1 MGTHEHD
8 ELIANVENGTYAKL
22 IRMQEQAHEA
32 ALVNTRR
39 SSARPSSAHN
49 SVILLLDEV
58 TSALDSDSETLR
70 QEALDRF
77 MIGCTTLVIAHRLVV
92 LQPQVVAGKC
102 LERLEVAECEMDV
115 NVQLAR
121 AQHRGVDGVL
131 APVHGEHP

>member
-8 ELIANVENGTYAKL
+8 ELMANIENGTYAKL

-39 SSARPSSAHN
+39 SSVRPSSAHN

-58 TSALDSDSETLR
+58 SSALDSDSEKLR

-77 MIGCTTLVIAHRLVV
+77 VIGVHH
-92 LQPQVVAGKC
+92 PG
-102 LERLEVAECEMDV
+102 D
-115 NVQLAR
+115 R
-121 AQHRGVDGVL
+121 AQACG
-131 APVHGEHP
+131 P